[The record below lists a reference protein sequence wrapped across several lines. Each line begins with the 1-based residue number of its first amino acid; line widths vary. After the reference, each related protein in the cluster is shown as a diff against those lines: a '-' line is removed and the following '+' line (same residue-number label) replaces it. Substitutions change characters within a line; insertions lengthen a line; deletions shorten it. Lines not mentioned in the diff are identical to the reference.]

1 MYKLDTFF
9 RCREIILNT
18 NIEIMDGFKGVLN
31 ELDEYL
37 IYYDKYISDED
48 YLINDYLMTIIEDNI
63 DHKDSFDL
71 RDTEFYLTDN
81 IIKMSEDGNYVLF
94 YSGEGQSEWLSLSEF
109 DELLDEHIKKRI
121 ERLANSV
128 GKVAVDEI
136 EHKEKKEFTLDEL
149 LQYFD
154 EIESDNTLKVF
165 LEEKE
170 ENKNDISKVE
180 NSGNLVDD
188 IMGTLG
194 LI

>member
-1 MYKLDTFF
+1 M
-9 RCREIILNT
+9 
-18 NIEIMDGFKGVLN
+18 
-31 ELDEYL
+31 
-37 IYYDKYISDED
+37 
-48 YLINDYLMTIIEDNI
+48 
-63 DHKDSFDL
+63 
-71 RDTEFYLTDN
+71 
-81 IIKMSEDGNYVLF
+81 
-94 YSGEGQSEWLSLSEF
+94 
-109 DELLDEHIKKRI
+109 
-121 ERLANSV
+121 ANSV

>member
-1 MYKLDTFF
+1 
-9 RCREIILNT
+9 
-18 NIEIMDGFKGVLN
+18 MDGFKGVLN